1 MLRGET
7 SSKKIRRE
15 NVATSHLIIM
25 LIGDNL
31 NDFSEV
37 FEKKKMEER
46 FKLTDDLQK
55 EFGQKFIVLPN
66 AMYGEWE
73 GTLYNYDYGQSDLQK
88 SELRHK
94 FLKGF

>member
-1 MLRGET
+1 MLKFES
-7 SSKKIRRE
+7 SSKKTRRDK
-15 NVATSHLIIM
+15 VSASHLIVM

-46 FKLTDDLQK
+46 FDLTDKFQK

-66 AMYGEWE
+66 AIYGEWE
-73 GTLYNYDYGQSDLQK
+73 GALYNYDYGQTDLQK